1 LKRRYTPK
9 KPKGY
14 DSFFEKE
21 LHETVF
27 DGIKH
32 HPDRVTYTQTKTY
45 EPDFVFANQYGFVT
59 YVEAK
64 GRFRDNEE
72 ARKYTDVR
80 NALTQGE
87 ELIFVF
93 MKPETPMPF
102 AKKRKDGTKY
112 THAEWADKNGFRWF
126 TKETIK
132 DILCLR
138 ST

>member
-1 LKRRYTPK
+1 M
-9 KPKGY
+9 
-14 DSFFEKE
+14 
-21 LHETVF
+21 F